1 MKIARRLSEPHHR
14 YDLHLESDSSR
25 FSSLPHIVAMWTGE
39 LAMLQEFE
47 NTAEMRTRCPP
58 SLRDRVKAAAE
69 KSVRS
74 ISAEIAYRLE
84 KSFEYDK
91 CPRP

>member
-1 MKIARRLSEPHHR
+1 MQ
-14 YDLHLESDSSR
+14 
-25 FSSLPHIVAMWTGE
+25 
-39 LAMLQEFE
+39 QEFE